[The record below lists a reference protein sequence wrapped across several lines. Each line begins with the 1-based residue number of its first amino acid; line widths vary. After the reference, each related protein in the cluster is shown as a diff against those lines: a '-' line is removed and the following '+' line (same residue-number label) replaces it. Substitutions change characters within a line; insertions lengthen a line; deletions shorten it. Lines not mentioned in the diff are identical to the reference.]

1 MPFLILSVGHN
12 PLVLRERHSTLTAAG
27 YSVTS
32 VYSKEEAMDKLL
44 EGDFDL
50 VLMCPSLGT
59 DRPRLVKAVRRHRP
73 SIPVVST
80 TPDEN
85 PPMPDCWAYVT
96 GSSAHE
102 IVAAVYE
109 ILANEQEKF
118 AARRGPKT
126 RYHETGFGTKA
137 SA

>member
-12 PLVLRERHSTLTAAG
+12 PLVLRERHATLTAAG

-50 VLMCPSLGT
+50 ILMCSSLGT
-59 DRPRLVKAVRRHRP
+59 DCPRLAKAARRHRP

-80 TPDEN
+80 TRGEN
-85 PPMPDCWAYVT
+85 PTMPDCWAYFT
-96 GSSAHE
+96 GSSGDE
-102 IVAAVYE
+102 IVAAVYA

-118 AARRGPKT
+118 AARRSANARQHQT
-126 RYHETGFGTKA
+126 SFATKA
-137 SA
+137 TA

>member
-1 MPFLILSVGHN
+1 MPYLILSVGHN

-59 DRPRLVKAVRRHRP
+59 DRPLLAKAVRRHRP

-80 TPDEN
+80 MPDEN
-85 PPMPDCWAYVT
+85 PTLPDCWAYIT
-96 GSSAHE
+96 GSSANE

-118 AARRGPKT
+118 AAGRGANIRHHGT
-126 RYHETGFGTKA
+126 RFSTKA

>member
-50 VLMCPSLGT
+50 VLMCPSLGRE
-59 DRPRLVKAVRRHRP
+59 RPPLVKAIRRHRP

-80 TPDEN
+80 TPDES
-85 PPMPDCWAYVT
+85 PTMPDCWAYVT
-96 GSSAHE
+96 GSSADE
-102 IVAAVYE
+102 IVAAVYA

-118 AARRGPKT
+118 AARRGASARHHQT
-126 RYHETGFGTKA
+126 SFATKA

>member
-12 PLVLRERHSTLTAAG
+12 PLVLRERHATLTAAG

-50 VLMCPSLGT
+50 VLMCSSLGT
-59 DRPRLVKAVRRHRP
+59 DCPRLAKAVRRHFP

-80 TPDEN
+80 APGEN
-85 PPMPDCWAYVT
+85 RAMPECWAYFT
-96 GSSAHE
+96 GSSGDE
-102 IVAAVYE
+102 IVAAVYA

-118 AARRGPKT
+118 AAKRGANPRHHPT
-126 RYHETGFGTKA
+126 SFATKA

>member
-12 PLVLRERHSTLTAAG
+12 PLVLRERHATLTAAG

-50 VLMCPSLGT
+50 VVMCSSLGT

-80 TPDEN
+80 TPGEN
-85 PPMPDCWAYVT
+85 PAMPDCWAYCA
-96 GSSAHE
+96 GSSGDE
-102 IVAAVYE
+102 IVAAVYA

-118 AARRGPKT
+118 AARRGANARHQQT
-126 RYHETGFGTKA
+126 SFATKA